1 MNIKNVLFIS
11 FIVLLLAGCAEDL
24 FNDVGNNDNG
34 ENYNPVPSFG
44 SDSTFS
50 VVTWNVE
57 YFPKKGVHTINLMAE
72 IIVDLNVD
80 VFGLQEITSTFYF
93 NQLIDKINDIDSLN
107 QWIGF
112 RSGYGDYQELAY
124 VINTSSVTIINT
136 PYSILNEYDHYF
148 AYRKPYV
155 IKVLYMNHEFIIINN
170 HFKCCGDGI
179 LDFDNESDEETR
191 RYNSSNLLKEY
202 IDTNLSNTNVIVL
215 GDLNDDIAESP
226 QNNVFQM
233 ILDDSENYLFVDLE
247 IANGNIS
254 EWSYPSWPSHL
265 DHIII
270 TNELF
275 DEFNNVNYVQ
285 TLQLEKLMDVD
296 WNVYDQYISDHRPVG
311 FHLVINP

>member
-1 MNIKNVLFIS
+1 MRM
-11 FIVLLLAGCAEDL
+11 LLLFPLCSLIWCQIE
-24 FNDVGNNDNG
+24 VGS
-34 ENYNPVPSFG
+34 ENTL
-44 SDSTFS
+44 DIM
-50 VVTWNVE
+50 TWNLQE
-57 YFPKKGVHTINLMAE
+57 FPLNETETLDYIDDLITSSNL
-72 IIVDLNVD
+72 D
-80 VFGLQEITSTFYF
+80 VIALQEIESTNYF
-93 NQLIDKINDIDSLN
+93 NNLVNSLPGWN
-107 QWIGF
+107 GF
-112 RSGYGDYQELAY
+112 RANSASYNINLAY
-124 VINTSSVTIINT
+124 LYTEDIQFNNIYEIYTDVSIPFPRRPLITEIT
-136 PYSILNEYDHYF
+136 YSNEQF
-148 AYRKPYV
+148 
-155 IKVLYMNHEFIIINN
+155 FIINN

-179 LDFDNESDEETR
+179 IQNDSWDEEYR
-191 RYNSSNLLKEY
+191 RQQASIYLKNY
-202 IDTNLSNTNVIVL
+202 IDTYLSDENVIVL
-215 GDLNDDIAESP
+215 GDFNDDIAESQ

-247 IANGNIS
+247 IANGNVL

>member
-24 FNDVGNNDNG
+24 FNGVDNNDNS
-34 ENYNPVPSFG
+34 ENYNP
-44 SDSTFS
+44 DSTFS

-57 YFPKKGVHTINLMAE
+57 YFPKQGVHTINLMAE
-72 IIVDLNVD
+72 MIVDLNVD

-93 NQLIDKINDIDSLN
+93 NQLIDKINDLDSLN

-124 VINTSSVTIINT
+124 VISISSVNILDQ
-136 PYSILNEYDHYF
+136 PYLILNEYDHYF
-148 AYRKPYV
+148 AYREPYV
-155 IKVLYMNHEFIIINN
+155 VKVSYMNHEFIIINN
-170 HFKCCGDGI
+170 HFKCCGDGV
-179 LDFDNESDEETR
+179 LDFDNESDEEKR
-191 RYNSSNLLKEY
+191 RYNASNLLKEY
-202 IDTNLSNTNVIVL
+202 IDTNLSDKNVIVL

-233 ILDDSENYLFVDLE
+233 ILDDTENYLFVDLE
-247 IANGNIS
+247 IANGKIS
-254 EWSYPSWPSHL
+254 GWSYPSWPSHL

-275 DEFNNVNYVQ
+275 GEFNNAIYVQ
-285 TLQLEKLMDVD
+285 TLQLEESLNGE
-296 WNVYDQYISDHRPVG
+296 WNEYDQYISDHRPVG
-311 FHLVINP
+311 LHLVINP

>member
-1 MNIKNVLFIS
+1 
-11 FIVLLLAGCAEDL
+11 
-24 FNDVGNNDNG
+24 
-34 ENYNPVPSFG
+34 
-44 SDSTFS
+44 
-50 VVTWNVE
+50 
-57 YFPKKGVHTINLMAE
+57 
-72 IIVDLNVD
+72 
-80 VFGLQEITSTFYF
+80 
-93 NQLIDKINDIDSLN
+93 
-107 QWIGF
+107 
-112 RSGYGDYQELAY
+112 
-124 VINTSSVTIINT
+124 
-136 PYSILNEYDHYF
+136 
-148 AYRKPYV
+148 
-155 IKVLYMNHEFIIINN
+155 MNHEFIIINN

-215 GDLNDDIAESP
+215 GDLNDDIAEP
-226 QNNVFQM
+226 RQNNVFQM

-247 IANGNIS
+247 IANGNS
-254 EWSYPSWPSHL
+254 LEWSYPSWPSHL

>member
-1 MNIKNVLFIS
+1 M
-11 FIVLLLAGCAEDL
+11 LLLAGCAEDL
-24 FNDVGNNDNG
+24 FNGIGNHDNS

-57 YFPKKGVHTINLMAE
+57 YFPKQGVHTINLMAE

-124 VINTSSVTIINT
+124 IINISSVNIIDH
-136 PYSILNEYDHYF
+136 PYLILNQYDHYF
-148 AYRKPYV
+148 AYREPYV
-155 IKVLYMNHEFIIINN
+155 IKVSSMSQEFIIINN

-179 LDFDNESDEETR
+179 LDFYSELDEEKR
-191 RYNSSNLLKEY
+191 RYNASNVLKEY
-202 IDTNLSNTNVIVL
+202 IDTNLSDKNVIVL
-215 GDLNDDIAESP
+215 GDLNDDITEAP

-233 ILDDSENYLFVDLE
+233 ILDDSENYMFVDLE

-275 DEFNNVNYVQ
+275 DEFNNANYVQ
-285 TLQLEKLMDVD
+285 TLQLEESLNGE
-296 WNVYDQYISDHRPVG
+296 WNEYDQYISDHRPVG

>member
-1 MNIKNVLFIS
+1 
-11 FIVLLLAGCAEDL
+11 LAGCADDL

-34 ENYNPVPSFG
+34 EDHNPVPGFG
-44 SDSTFS
+44 SNSIFS
-50 VVTWNVE
+50 LVTWNVE
-57 YFPKKGVHTINLMAE
+57 YFPKQNVQTINLMAE

-80 VFGLQEITSTFYF
+80 IFGLQEITSTFYF
-93 NQLIDKINDIDSLN
+93 NQLIDKINDLDSIN

-112 RSGYGDYQELAY
+112 RAEDGDYQELAY

-148 AYRKPYV
+148 AYREPYV
-155 IKVLYMNHEFIIINN
+155 IKVSHMNDEFIIINN

-179 LDFDNESDEETR
+179 IQTDYWDEEYR
-191 RYNSSNLLKEY
+191 RQQASIYLKNY
-202 IDTNLSNTNVIVL
+202 IDTYLSDENVIVL
-215 GDLNDDIAESP
+215 GDFNDDIAESQ

-247 IANGNIS
+247 IANGNNS

-275 DEFNNVNYVQ
+275 DEFNNANYVQ
-285 TLQLEKLMDVD
+285 TLHLEESLTGE
-296 WNVYDQYISDHRPVG
+296 WNEYDQYISDHRPVG
-311 FHLVINP
+311 FRLVINP